1 MAGVKN
7 YLPQN
12 IKSLRTA
19 YGESQMDLAFAIGL
33 DAPAAISNYES
44 GTRSPKPEVRKKIAE
59 HFRITEEQLMHVDL
73 SGIRKISFEVLS
85 DIHKVQEL
93 IFAAI
98 PVVCSEEALKN
109 RTFANGYN
117 AHMRIKKCML
127 AGQEPNDKDYDICF
141 DSYYSAFEDDA
152 IPEAAGNMLWWLL
165 QLEYFVL
172 NQQISEGA
180 LHLMENKISGIEF
193 LRQYYLKNFDFENED
208 DTNASPDKESIDF
221 YNDIE
226 EIVQDLLKKL
236 QSSRLS
242 DFAYYYTALRYTC
255 GIVKN
260 EFSQEMNQ
268 AIGNEMLWA
277 ISELGNKYAKNYLQV
292 MVSVTK

>member
-33 DAPAAISNYES
+33 NAPAAISNYES

-127 AGQEPNDKDYDICF
+127 AGQEPNDKDYDICL

-180 LHLMENKISGIEF
+180 QHLMENKISGIEF
-193 LRQYYLKNFDFENED
+193 LRQCYLKNFDFENED

-221 YNDIE
+221 YNDSE

-242 DFAYYYTALRYTC
+242 DLAYYYTTLRYTC

-260 EFSQEMNQ
+260 ELSQEMNQ

-292 MVSVTK
+292 MVSATK